1 MINAQVEFIRSDDQR
16 LVLGDGIFHILDM
29 TGIGT
34 LTPEIFTKKKAVDH
48 GSIVTGYRIPERE
61 FAIKAEIGDAKLNRQ
76 YLSIINSF
84 FNPVYTYNVIIT
96 YLGDSKLAKNC
107 YIRKFDDGAGKNIY
121 KPIVPVITMM
131 YPDAFFLSTDEFG
144 KDIAS
149 VTAGFVWPY
158 KHLVDEMW
166 CFGVYAF
173 GGRVK
178 VYNDGDV
185 TAYIKVKFAF
195 TGECTDPS
203 IKKGDSYVKVLGEF
217 HQGDVLVIDAYD
229 KSVRLNGQNVSTRV
243 EKGSKWNDM
252 ILQLGDNEVS
262 YDAEHGSIN
271 VNVYVYYNKRYL
283 GIN

>member
-1 MINAQVEFIRSDDQR
+1 MINAQVEFLRSDNQR
-16 LVLGDGIFHILDM
+16 LIFGDGVFNILDM
-29 TGIGT
+29 AGIGT

-61 FAIKAEIGDAKLNRQ
+61 FSIKAEVGDASLNRQ
-76 YLSIINSF
+76 YLSILNSF
-84 FNPVYTYNVIIT
+84 FNPVYTYDVTVT

-121 KPIVPVITMM
+121 RPIVPVITMM

-149 VTAGFVWPY
+149 VNAGFIWPY
-158 KHLVDEMW
+158 RHLIGESF

-173 GGRVK
+173 GGRVQ
-178 VYNDGDV
+178 VFNDGDV
-185 TAYIKVKFAF
+185 TAYIKVAFAF
-195 TGECTDPS
+195 TGECTAPAVYKDE
-203 IKKGDSYVKVLGEF
+203 SYVRILGDF
-217 HQGDVLVIDAYD
+217 HSGDRLIIDAYD
-229 KSVRLNGQNVSTRV
+229 KSVKLNGQNISTRV

-252 ILQLGDNEVS
+252 ILQLGDNVVS
-262 YDAEHGSIN
+262 YDAEHGSNN